1 MEFRVLQYF
10 LAIAR
15 EETISKAAESLHI
28 TQPPLSRQMKE
39 LEEQLGKQLF
49 IRGNRKINLTE
60 EGILL
65 RQRAE
70 EIISLVEKTESE
82 IMHSDTT
89 ISGDIY
95 IGSGETEGMR
105 ILAKVIDTCHKEYPK
120 IKFHL
125 YSGNSQDVVEKI
137 ENGLIDF
144 GVLIEPADISKYD
157 FIKLPVKDKWGV
169 LMRKDSPIASL
180 KSITADTLKKLPL
193 ICSSQEIVKNEIS
206 GWLNDDYNKLNIVAT
221 YNLIYNA
228 SLLVEEGSGYALGL
242 DKLIN
247 TSGNSKLC
255 FIPLEPKLEVGLT
268 LIWKKYHLFSKAA
281 SYFLNQLRKEINKS

>member
-28 TQPPLSRQMKE
+28 TQPPLSRQMKG